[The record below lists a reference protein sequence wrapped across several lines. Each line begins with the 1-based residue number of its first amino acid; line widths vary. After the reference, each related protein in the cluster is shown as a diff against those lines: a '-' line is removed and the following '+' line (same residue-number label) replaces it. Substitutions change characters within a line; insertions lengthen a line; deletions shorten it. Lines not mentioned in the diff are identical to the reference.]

1 MCPCVPASSS
11 SWTSSPP
18 TFNSPLPMTNLQ
30 LAFKAPSHAHPL
42 PSPLT
47 HEAIPTQ
54 LPVTL
59 PPPQAFLPTAPSL
72 PHTLT
77 PSGGNSS
84 STPAFTVQISALC
97 LMRGRGPK

>member
-18 TFNSPLPMTNLQ
+18 TFSSPLPLTNLQ
-30 LAFKAPSHAHPL
+30 LAFKAPSHAHRL

-54 LPVTL
+54 LPVTCLLPKPSFPLL
-59 PPPQAFLPTAPSL
+59 PPSPT
-72 PHTLT
+72 
-77 PSGGNSS
+77 
-84 STPAFTVQISALC
+84 
-97 LMRGRGPK
+97 R